1 MNRFRCAVTLMVMTI
16 VACAALPSVW
26 WIGAGGRMVH
36 TGDITDP
43 ELREIS
49 GIAVSHRHPDRYWV
63 INDGGNRP
71 RCFAVSAEGG
81 RQMTLRIAGV
91 GNHDWEDIASFTLDG
106 IPYLMIADVGD
117 NGARRRRCALYFV
130 EEPETPADKND
141 APLSRPLSGMLPF
154 VYADGPR
161 DCEAAA
167 VDVRSGS
174 IYLVTKRDQPPV
186 LYRLPLV
193 ISRNAD
199 LQVARRLTA
208 LPHIPQPGKDEIA
221 VSNWMRYS
229 GQPTALDITADGQR
243 AVVMTYRNIC
253 LYQKESEAGWEAA
266 LTRTPRVI
274 ALPLIQQAE
283 AACFDQ
289 TGDNIVFTSEKL
301 PAPVI
306 RIPLNRADA
315 LQ

>member
-1 MNRFRCAVTLMVMTI
+1 VNRFRCTVSLMVMTI

-26 WIGAGGRMVH
+26 WIGVGGGMVH

-43 ELREIS
+43 ELKEIS
-49 GIAVSHRHPDRYWV
+49 GIAASHRHPDRYWV

-71 RCFAVSAEGG
+71 RCYAISAEGS

-91 GNHDWEDIASFTLDG
+91 GNHDWEDIASFTFDG

-117 NGARRRRCALYFV
+117 NGARRRHCTLYFV
-130 EEPETPADKND
+130 QEPEFPSEAGDGI
-141 APLSRPLSGMLPF
+141 LSQPLSGTLPF

-161 DCEAAA
+161 DCEAAG
-167 VDVRSGS
+167 VDVQSGS
-174 IYLVTKRDQPPV
+174 IYLVTKRDHPPV

-193 ISRNAD
+193 IAQKAERH
-199 LQVARRLTA
+199 VARRLTT
-208 LPHIPQPGKDEIA
+208 LPHIPQPGKEEIA

-253 LYQKESEAGWEAA
+253 LYEKQPEKGWDEMLA
-266 LTRTPRVI
+266 LPPRVI
-274 ALPLIQQAE
+274 SLPLIQQAE
-283 AACFDQ
+283 AACFDRS
-289 TGDNIVFTSEKL
+289 GENIILTSEKL

-306 RIPLNRADA
+306 RVPLNRVSAV
-315 LQ
+315 Q